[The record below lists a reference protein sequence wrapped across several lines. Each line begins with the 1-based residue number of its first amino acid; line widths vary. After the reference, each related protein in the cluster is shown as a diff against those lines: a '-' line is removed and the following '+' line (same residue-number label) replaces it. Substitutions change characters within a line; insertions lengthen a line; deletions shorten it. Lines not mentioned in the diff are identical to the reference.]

1 MAKNNT
7 TSMRVVMEF
16 KKLLQE
22 IKTERIILGKDT
34 LKTSPSETRLT
45 LTLVRLFKYKP
56 LLRDFVVEMSIK

>member
-1 MAKNNT
+1 
-7 TSMRVVMEF
+7 MEF